1 MGVDLA
7 TYRIRVGTHAA
18 RFRRDLRSNS
28 AICPCAGHQSTLSE
42 LMICMLLMAMATIC
56 MIFVHYCASLALFE
70 VATSDCFRNLGMA
83 FAGKGM
89 QIPLNNTVLQAG
101 SSYCGYSLDLSALIR
116 LAGDVELNPGP
127 GLTVTDLE
135 KALKSQREE
144 IAKGMAEMKRDLTQ
158 TVTTE
163 TRKLNEQ
170 LQEMSRK
177 LDSLQTELTRLDER
191 VVAQADDI
199 EDLKRT
205 CDAYD
210 QRIVDLEEKLEE
222 MERRD
227 RRNNVILY
235 GVPEAENEKYADCQ
249 TKFIEAVEEVLPGKL
264 KYGDVVRA
272 HRIGKKRVDKCRPL
286 IARLV
291 RTVDKLAVLSA
302 REEFKA
308 CGKGVS
314 NDLTEMQRRMVQR
327 AREEGNV
334 GYFRGGRFFMEP
346 RQRSDDAEMRTTATQ
361 DQPAVDRRLT
371 RSTAGRAGASNQ
383 GQGR

>member
-1 MGVDLA
+1 
-7 TYRIRVGTHAA
+7 
-18 RFRRDLRSNS
+18 
-28 AICPCAGHQSTLSE
+28 
-42 LMICMLLMAMATIC
+42 MLLMVMATFC
-56 MIFVHYCASLALFE
+56 MIFVHYGASLALFE
-70 VATSDCFRNLGMA
+70 VATSDCFRNVGMA
-83 FAGKGM
+83 LAGKGM
-89 QIPLNNTVLQAG
+89 QMPLNNTVLLAG

-127 GLTVTDLE
+127 GLTATDLE
-135 KALKSQREE
+135 KALKAQREDIRKD
-144 IAKGMAEMKRDLTQ
+144 IADMKRDVTE

-177 LDSLQTELTRLDER
+177 LDGLQTELTRLDER
-191 VVAQADDI
+191 VVAQADDL
-199 EDLKRT
+199 EDLRRT

-210 QRIVDLEEKLEE
+210 QRIADLEEKLEE

-227 RRNNVILY
+227 RRDNVILY
-235 GVPEAENEKYADCQ
+235 GIPEADNERYADCQ
-249 TKFIEAVEEVLPGKL
+249 TKFVEAVEEVLPGKL

-272 HRIGKKRVDKCRPL
+272 HRIGKKRADKCRPL

-302 REEFKA
+302 REKFKA

-314 NDLTEMQRRMVQR
+314 NDLTEMQRRMVQQ
-327 AREEGNV
+327 AREDGNL
-334 GYFRGGRFFMEP
+334 GYFRGARFFTEP
-346 RQRSDDAEMRTTATQ
+346 RQRSDDAEMRTTATH

-371 RSTAGRAGASNQ
+371 RSTAGRAGAGASTQ
-383 GQGR
+383 GHGR

>member
-18 RFRRDLRSNS
+18 RLRRDLRTTST
-28 AICPCAGHQSTLSE
+28 ICTCAGHQSASSQL
-42 LMICMLLMAMATIC
+42 IFCMLLVVMATLS
-56 MIFVHYCASLALFE
+56 MIFVHCVASLALSE
-70 VATSDCFRNLGMA
+70 VVTSDCFRSFGMA
-83 FAGKGM
+83 FVGKGM
-89 QIPLNNTVLQAG
+89 QIPLNNIVLQAG
-101 SSYCGYSLDLSALIR
+101 SSYCGYSLDQSALIR

-135 KALKSQREE
+135 RALKTQREE
-144 IAKGMAEMKRDLTQ
+144 IAKDMTNMKRDLTE

-177 LDSLQTELTRLDER
+177 LDGLQTDLIRLDER
-191 VVAQADDI
+191 VLAQADEI
-199 EDLKRT
+199 EDLRRT

-210 QRIVDLEEKLEE
+210 RRIVDLEEKLEE

-235 GVPEAENEKYADCQ
+235 GVPESENEKYADCQ
-249 TKFIEAVEEVLPGKL
+249 TKFVEAVEEVLPGKL

-272 HRIGKKRVDKCRPL
+272 HRIGKKRGDKCRPL

-302 REEFKA
+302 REEFRA

-314 NDLTEMQRRMVQR
+314 NDLTEMQRQMVQQ
-327 AREEGNV
+327 AREDGNV
-334 GYFRGGRFFMEP
+334 GYFRGGRFFTEP
-346 RQRSDDAEMRTTATQ
+346 RQRSDDTEMRTTTTTA
-361 DQPAVDRRLT
+361 ADRRLT
-371 RSTAGRAGASNQ
+371 RSTAGRGGISNQ
-383 GQGR
+383 RQNR